1 MIPLLTWPAA
11 GIAASRRSSATLAPA
26 EYTGWNRRARAAE
39 PISARDGC
47 EPRKDL
53 RKLSKSKLRV
63 AAHYLGQRRAGFHP
77 IIEAATKTKH
87 ANAGRLRKR
96 LGKGPI
102 FQGNKATILF
112 RIKHLT

>member
-63 AAHYLGQRRAGFHP
+63 AAHSDAARLGQIAAGLPKARGLAPRNNLSHPPQQPRRFV
-77 IIEAATKTKH
+77 IESMCVLPRPKKT
-87 ANAGRLRKR
+87 RV
-96 LGKGPI
+96 
-102 FQGNKATILF
+102 
-112 RIKHLT
+112 

>member
-11 GIAASRRSSATLAPA
+11 GIAASRRSSATLVPA

-77 IIEAATKTKH
+77 IIEAATMTKH
-87 ANAGRLRKR
+87 ANARTLEEAAWKR
-96 LGKGPI
+96 ANFSGKQSHYLI
-102 FQGNKATILF
+102 
-112 RIKHLT
+112 

>member
-63 AAHYLGQRRAGFHP
+63 AAHSDAARLGQISAGLP
-77 IIEAATKTKH
+77 QAPGLAQKIICSMKGDVK
-87 ANAGRLRKR
+87 RKYFPDDGDFSGVPP
-96 LGKGPI
+96 L
-102 FQGNKATILF
+102 
-112 RIKHLT
+112 